1 MSIEPGSFPPEQRVS
16 DDDRAQTVELLR
28 THTAEGRLTLDEFS
42 ERVGLALAS
51 QSRAELD
58 QAMSGLVLPSGEPT
72 PVVTRRARM
81 TRWVVA
87 VLSGNGRKGRWRT
100 GSHVTA
106 VAVMGGCDIDFRQ
119 AEFESDE
126 IVVTAVAVMGGIN
139 IIVPEGIAVELTGM
153 PIMGGKNLKIADVPV
168 IPGSPRIVVRAFPV
182 MGGIDVRSKPLRN
195 PKETRAALK
204 EAAQGVWRD
213 LTSGEAAALPAANE
227 LQETI
232 LRHVNDRVA
241 KEVEKVERRARRVAE
256 RHGRH
261 GHDGLHGFDLGRE
274 GPERDPRGV
283 PPRGGQPWSPG
294 DITVTRKPGEGY
306 AGVRVPGL
314 GTYGLRWGLELEK
327 GEEETLPSEAAL
339 SDVPAAPDGTVTIL
353 FSDVCAYTELN
364 ERLGDIKTHELMK
377 SYQTVVRAQLAA
389 YEGYEVKVEGDGIMV
404 AFSGASRALRCAIA
418 IQRVTDDWSKES
430 GEPIRIHQ
438 GLHTGETVRDN
449 GDFLGRTVI
458 LASRITGEAKEA
470 EILVSSVLRELTVA
484 TGEFRFG
491 DERQVALK
499 GVTVEQTVFP
509 VEWQ

>member
-1 MSIEPGSFPPEQRVS
+1 MSIEPGGVPPEQRVS
-16 DDDRAQTVELLR
+16 DEDRAQTVELLR

-51 QSRAELD
+51 QNRGELD
-58 QAMSGLVLPSGEPT
+58 QAMSGLVLPGGAPA
-72 PVVTRRARM
+72 PMVTRRARM

-106 VAVMGGCDIDFRQ
+106 IAVMGGCDIDFRQ

-126 IVVTAVAVMGGIN
+126 IVVTAVAVMGGVN

-153 PIMGGKNLKIADVPV
+153 PLMGGKNLKIADVPV

-182 MGGIDVRSKPLRN
+182 MGGVDVRSKPLRS

-232 LRHVNDRVA
+232 MRHVNDRVA
-241 KEVEKVERRARRVAE
+241 REVEKVERRARRSAE
-256 RHGRH
+256 RHG
-261 GHDGLHGFDLGRE
+261 GHLPGHVPGPGFDPIRSRANTGRRPGPQWGP
-274 GPERDPRGV
+274 GPE
-283 PPRGGQPWSPG
+283 PG
-294 DITVTRKPGEGY
+294 APRKPGEAF
-306 AGVRVPGL
+306 AGVWVPGI
-314 GTYGLRWGLELEK
+314 GSYGLRWGMELAK
-327 GEEETLPSEAAL
+327 GEENSLPTESAL
-339 SDVPAAPDGTVTIL
+339 TNVPAAPDGTVTIL
-353 FSDVCAYTELN
+353 FSDVCGYTELN

-377 SYQTVVRAQLAA
+377 SYQQAVRAQLVA
-389 YEGYEVKVEGDGIMV
+389 YDGYEVKVEGDGVMV

-418 IQRVTDDWSKES
+418 IQRVTDDWGKEH

-458 LASRITGEAKEA
+458 LASRITGEAKES
-470 EILVSSVLRELTVA
+470 EILVSSVLKELTVA

-491 DERQVALK
+491 EERQASLK
-499 GVTVEQTVFP
+499 GVTVEQTVYP